1 MIMCDL
7 DLCNVCWS
15 FVDMSTNSMV
25 KNIKF
30 DQDILVEYEVKLVL
44 SFADFWISLG
54 CFRNNLKS
62 VHEKFK
68 KFYWE

>member
-15 FVDMSTNSMV
+15 FVDMLTNSMV

-30 DQDILVEYEVKLVL
+30 DQDILVNMRLT
-44 SFADFWISLG
+44 
-54 CFRNNLKS
+54 
-62 VHEKFK
+62 
-68 KFYWE
+68 

>member
-15 FVDMSTNSMV
+15 FVDMPTSSMV

-30 DQDILVEYEVKLVL
+30 DQNILIL
-44 SFADFWISLG
+44 SNLCLNLG
-54 CFRNNLKS
+54 MT
-62 VHEKFK
+62 
-68 KFYWE
+68 